1 MNDPRLGRVPKAT
14 VCKTCD
20 RYLRKVPADG
30 QLVVPPLSIAG
41 GWDFGRP
48 FALGLEPL
56 RFSERRLISLTTAAV
71 NVVYLKRTYG
81 HVQPALKGHA
91 VTFANHGPAQ
101 MAALASGRYL
111 RMRLA
116 ALNKEIHVTFEQAPD
131 HWGQQERERAIRSF
145 SIRPNVVFDW
155 LKALKHLNPLYADLD
170 LDKERSQ
177 SSGERPLEDA
187 LLDFGPELLSQ
198 AVSAGSAAVF
208 ARAPPEGEVFDL
220 DHFTGSGGQEDVLEV
235 AALMSQ
241 MHLASGEPR
250 TGGPCR
256 HPTTTHRPLLPTQA
270 PAAPATARPPGTPSL
285 PRTRCLS
292 PFRRTRSSRSASSP
306 TRSASSRRTT
316 GSSWAS
322 TPRSSS
328 SGRGSRPIGR

>member
-116 ALNKEIHVTFEQAPD
+116 ALNREIHVTFEQAPD

-145 SIRPNVVFDW
+145 SIRP
-155 LKALKHLNPLYADLD
+155 
-170 LDKERSQ
+170 
-177 SSGERPLEDA
+177 
-187 LLDFGPELLSQ
+187 
-198 AVSAGSAAVF
+198 
-208 ARAPPEGEVFDL
+208 
-220 DHFTGSGGQEDVLEV
+220 
-235 AALMSQ
+235 
-241 MHLASGEPR
+241 EP
-250 TGGPCR
+250 
-256 HPTTTHRPLLPTQA
+256 
-270 PAAPATARPPGTPSL
+270 
-285 PRTRCLS
+285 
-292 PFRRTRSSRSASSP
+292 
-306 TRSASSRRTT
+306 
-316 GSSWAS
+316 
-322 TPRSSS
+322 
-328 SGRGSRPIGR
+328 